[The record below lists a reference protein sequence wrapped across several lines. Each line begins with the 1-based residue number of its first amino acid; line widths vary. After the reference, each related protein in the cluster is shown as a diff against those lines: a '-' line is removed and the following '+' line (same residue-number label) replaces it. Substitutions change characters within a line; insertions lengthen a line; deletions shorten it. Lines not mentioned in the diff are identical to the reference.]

1 MTKRPKEKTS
11 GNSFGAMFRAII
23 ALRLP
28 WLWIAFGLVVNLT
41 EADLLLKL
49 PDTTAALL
57 GGDISGETLAKAIL
71 YYAVTGIVSI
81 ISVAAMTHAET
92 FSVRRTRDVLWKKM
106 LSMRMEWF
114 DKNDPTELMSTFTND
129 SGASND
135 LVNLLLNLIPAFY
148 YVVGAM
154 FKIGEYHSVL
164 AISCFVLFPL
174 KYLYALIMGRAFQK
188 SSIRLYDRI
197 GTLTGFLADR
207 LSHLH
212 LIKTCTNEEKEA
224 ENGEVAAKEL
234 MKANMRIVHQG
245 NVAEVFLSVVD
256 ILQKFVVIV
265 AAVVLLRQKKI
276 DLATWLAFFLFTQ
289 SLFPYVDQIFDG
301 WTRFKGLQG
310 TFFRI
315 VEIMDSEN
323 EQTGDVKE
331 IPADGDIRFC
341 NVTFTYPD
349 TDSPALKDVSFTV
362 PRGTSAA
369 IVGMCG
375 SGKTTAISIL
385 ERLYYPDEGQ
395 VFIGDTDIRDLSL
408 GDYRRHFSYVQQEAA
423 IFSGTLRELLTY
435 GIERDVSDGEI
446 REACE
451 KTGFDEYLMLC
462 DRLLD
467 TEVSAGG
474 NSMSGG
480 QRQRLVLARELLRGG
495 DIILM
500 DEPTSALDADASAK
514 IQDTVSRV
522 FAEKTRISVTHD
534 LRFAESFDK
543 IFVLSNGSL
552 VGEGTYEE
560 LMKSCE
566 VFREMNENAE
576 TEGEVI

>member
-174 KYLYALIMGRAFQK
+174 KYLYALIMGRVFQK

>member
-1 MTKRPKEKTS
+1 MTKRPKEKAP
-11 GNSFGAMFRAII
+11 GNRFGAMFRAII

-28 WLWIAFGLVVNLT
+28 WLWIALGLIVNLT

-57 GGDISGETLAKAIL
+57 GGDISGAALVKAIL

-81 ISVAAMTHAET
+81 ISVAAMTQAET
-92 FSVRRTRDVLWKKM
+92 FSVRRTRDTLWKKM

-129 SGASND
+129 SGASSD

-154 FKIGEYHSVL
+154 FRIGEYHPVL
-164 AISCFVLFPL
+164 AVSCFVLFPL
-174 KYLYALIMGRAFQK
+174 KYLYALIMGRVFQK

-197 GTLTGFLADR
+197 GVLTGFLADR
-207 LSHLH
+207 ISHLH

-224 ENGEVAAKEL
+224 KNGEVAAKEL

-245 NVAEVFLSVVD
+245 NVAEVFLSVMD

-265 AAVVLLRQKKI
+265 AAVVLLKQKKI
-276 DLATWLAFFLFTQ
+276 DLAVWLAFFLFTQ

-323 EQTGDVKE
+323 EQTGDVRE
-331 IPADGDIRFC
+331 FPAEGDVRFC

-349 TDSPALKDVSFTV
+349 TDAPALKDVSFTV
-362 PRGTSAA
+362 PRGSSAA

-395 VFIGDTDIRDLSL
+395 VLIGDTDIKDFSL

-435 GIERDVSDGEI
+435 GIEREVSDGEI
-446 REACE
+446 TEACG

-467 TEVSAGG
+467 TEVSEGG
-474 NSMSGG
+474 SSMSGG
-480 QRQRLVLARELLRGG
+480 QRQRLVLTRELLRGG

-500 DEPTSALDADASAK
+500 DEPTSALDADVSAR
-514 IQDTVSRV
+514 IQDTVNTV
-522 FAEKTRISVTHD
+522 FAKKTRISVTHD

-560 LMKSCE
+560 LMKNCE